1 MWGCEAGWA
10 SKGLGGWVQ
19 LAGGATGAAWCMR
32 GMGRSM
38 FRYQWTKRNNLNQ
51 LKAWHK
57 HQINHH
63 HAFKMLSVL
72 YWFCVGPDGPV
83 FYQYAEQTLCDN
95 ITSVILS
102 NEWKQSANV
111 EEHKVNNTKQN
122 AACPAGCVL
131 AGLDFRLCA
140 TKYPNP
146 STLRLQRP
154 AKRTRSLTDFPP
166 TNTDHHPIHTFYL
179 NWLNLNWSQLDFS
192 TKHKIKDINC
202 NKWFLPCGESGLV
215 FFTSLL

>member
-10 SKGLGGWVQ
+10 PKGLGGWVQ

-111 EEHKVNNTKQN
+111 EEHKVNKHKTK
-122 AACPAGCVL
+122 CGVSCW
-131 AGLDFRLCA
+131 LCA
-140 TKYPNP
+140 CG
-146 STLRLQRP
+146 SGLQAVR
-154 AKRTRSLTDFPP
+154 
-166 TNTDHHPIHTFYL
+166 
-179 NWLNLNWSQLDFS
+179 
-192 TKHKIKDINC
+192 HKISQPLNSPSSAPSKKDTIPH
-202 NKWFLPCGESGLV
+202 WLPTHKHRPSSHSYVLLELAELKLKLIR
-215 FFTSLL
+215 FFYKTQN